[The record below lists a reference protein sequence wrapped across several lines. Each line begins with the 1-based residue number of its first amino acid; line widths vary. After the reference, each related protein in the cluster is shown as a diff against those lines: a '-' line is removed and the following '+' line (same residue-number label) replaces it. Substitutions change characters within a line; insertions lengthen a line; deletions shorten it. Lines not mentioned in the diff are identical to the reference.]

1 MRIALTSVFVDDPI
15 KAMTFYTEVFGF
27 VAETYVPQAQLAIVV
42 SPEDRDGTRLLLEPN
57 NNPIAKTYQEAL
69 YAAGLP
75 AIVFGVTDLNQEYER
90 LKSLGVVFRSE
101 PTTMEWGTQAVCE
114 DTLGN
119 LVQLLQV

>member
-1 MRIALTSVFVDDPI
+1 MRIALTSVYVDDPG
-15 KAMTFYTEVFGF
+15 KALTFYTEVFGF
-27 VAETYVPQAQLAIVV
+27 VTETYVPEAYLAIVV

-57 NNPIAKTYQEAL
+57 GNPIAKTYQEAL

-75 AIVFGVTDLNQEYER
+75 AIVFGVADLHHEYER

-114 DTLGN
+114 DTCGN
-119 LVQLLQV
+119 LIQLHQI